1 MEYKEIILF
10 LESEIKRLA
19 IESSQLPDEDYNVW
33 CLINS
38 QIHGLK
44 RAIQIMETME

>member
-1 MEYKEIILF
+1 MQYKDIILF
-10 LESEIKRLA
+10 LESEIKRLIA
-19 IESSQLPDEDYNVW
+19 ESAQLPDEDYNVW
-33 CLINS
+33 VLNNN